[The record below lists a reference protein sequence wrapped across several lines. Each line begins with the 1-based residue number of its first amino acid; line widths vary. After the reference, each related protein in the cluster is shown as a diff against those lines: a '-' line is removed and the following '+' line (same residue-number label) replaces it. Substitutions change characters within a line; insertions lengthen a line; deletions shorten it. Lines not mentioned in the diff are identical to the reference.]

1 MGSVS
6 SRVGR
11 GRSCRRGLLRG
22 RADSVSAASPVDPK
36 HSARAGGGPCRYFLG
51 LAFANRERRDEAAGL
66 REAACCAK
74 VAAITERA
82 RPISRPPCRAQC
94 DGDRMR
100 FDLTDLRLFAAVAAC
115 GNITKAAESLPIAVA
130 AASSRIR
137 ALEESVAAT
146 LLSRHSRGVEL
157 TPAGEVFLQHTIAM
171 LRETT
176 RLRHDLSQ
184 FGEGMRG
191 NIRLF
196 ANTNA
201 IHEFL
206 PALLA
211 RFLAEHP
218 GINVDVQEHTS
229 PETVRAVDEGG
240 ADLGIIVGLVNT
252 RRLEVAPFR
261 DDRFVVIVPHRHA
274 LAGQH
279 AIRFHQVLEWNFI
292 GLNER
297 SSHQQ
302 YVSKTALL
310 LGQNL
315 RLRTQVESFEAI
327 CHMVAAGVGVS
338 IVPEST
344 TRRLRDVLPF
354 SVVDLDEQWS
364 RRALKLVSRAPDT
377 LAAPVRKLLDA
388 LVPPG

>member
-1 MGSVS
+1 
-6 SRVGR
+6 
-11 GRSCRRGLLRG
+11 
-22 RADSVSAASPVDPK
+22 
-36 HSARAGGGPCRYFLG
+36 
-51 LAFANRERRDEAAGL
+51 
-66 REAACCAK
+66 
-74 VAAITERA
+74 
-82 RPISRPPCRAQC
+82 
-94 DGDRMR
+94 MR

-115 GNITKAAESLPIAVA
+115 GNITKAAESLPMAVA

-137 ALEESVAAT
+137 ALEESVSAA
-146 LLSRHSRGVEL
+146 LLFRHSRGVEL
-157 TPAGEVFLQHTIAM
+157 TSAGEVFLQHTISI

-176 RLRHDLSQ
+176 KLRHELSQ

-191 NIRLF
+191 NIQLF

-206 PALLA
+206 PSLLA
-211 RFLAEHP
+211 RFLADNP
-218 GINVDVQEHTS
+218 TINVDVQEHTS
-229 PETVRAVDEGG
+229 PETVRAVDEGS

-252 RRLEVAPFR
+252 RKLVVTPFR
-261 DDRFVVIVPHRHA
+261 DDRFVVIVPEHHS
-274 LAGQH
+274 LARER
-279 AIRFHQVLEWNFI
+279 AIRFHQVLEWNYI

-310 LGQNL
+310 LGQSIQ
-315 RLRTQVESFEAI
+315 LRTQVESFEAV

-344 TRRLRDVLPF
+344 TRRLRDTLPF

-364 RRALKLVSRAPDT
+364 SRELKLVSRPQET
-377 LAAPVRKLLDA
+377 LAAPVHKLFDA
-388 LVPPG
+388 LAQIN

>member
-1 MGSVS
+1 
-6 SRVGR
+6 
-11 GRSCRRGLLRG
+11 
-22 RADSVSAASPVDPK
+22 
-36 HSARAGGGPCRYFLG
+36 
-51 LAFANRERRDEAAGL
+51 
-66 REAACCAK
+66 
-74 VAAITERA
+74 
-82 RPISRPPCRAQC
+82 
-94 DGDRMR
+94 MR

-137 ALEESVAAT
+137 ALEESIAAT
-146 LLSRHSRGVEL
+146 LLLRHSRGVEL
-157 TPAGEVFLQHTIAM
+157 TPAGEVFLQHTITM

-176 RLRHDLSQ
+176 KLRHDLSQ

-211 RFLAEHP
+211 RFLAGNP
-218 GINVDVQEHTS
+218 KINVDVQEHTS
-229 PETVRAVDEGG
+229 PETVRAVDEGS

-252 RRLEVAPFR
+252 RKLAVVPFR
-261 DDRFVVIVPHRHA
+261 DDRFVVIVPDNHA
-274 LAGQH
+274 LAREH
-279 AIRFHQVLEWNFI
+279 AIRFHQVLEWNYI

-310 LGQNL
+310 LGQSIQ
-315 RLRTQVESFEAI
+315 LRTQVESFEAV
-327 CHMVAAGVGVS
+327 CHMVAADVGVS

-344 TRRLRDVLPF
+344 TRRLRDTLPF
-354 SVVDLDEQWS
+354 SVVELDEQWS
-364 RRALKLVSRAPDT
+364 SRELKLVSRTQET
-377 LAAPVRKLLDA
+377 LGAPVRNLFDA
-388 LVPPG
+388 LALSTR

>member
-1 MGSVS
+1 
-6 SRVGR
+6 
-11 GRSCRRGLLRG
+11 
-22 RADSVSAASPVDPK
+22 
-36 HSARAGGGPCRYFLG
+36 
-51 LAFANRERRDEAAGL
+51 
-66 REAACCAK
+66 
-74 VAAITERA
+74 VAAHRFWRRFADACAAKAEDATEQLR
-82 RPISRPPCRAQC
+82 QQY
-94 DGDRMR
+94 DGDTMR
-100 FDLTDLRLFAAVAAC
+100 FDLTDLRLFAAVAAY

-146 LLSRHSRGVEL
+146 LLLRHSRGVEL
-157 TPAGEVFLQHTIAM
+157 TSAGEVFLQHTITM

-176 RLRHDLSQ
+176 KLRHDLSQ
-184 FGEGMRG
+184 FGAGMRG

-211 RFLAEHP
+211 RFLADNP
-218 GINVDVQEHTS
+218 KINVDVQEHTS
-229 PETVRAVDEGG
+229 PETVRAVDEGS

-252 RRLEVAPFR
+252 RKLAVMPFR
-261 DDRFVVIVPHRHA
+261 DDRFVVIVPDNHA
-274 LAGQH
+274 LVREH
-279 AIRFHQVLEWNFI
+279 AIRFHQVLEWNYI

-310 LGQNL
+310 LGQSI
-315 RLRTQVESFEAI
+315 RLRTQVESFEAV

-344 TRRLRDVLPF
+344 TRRLRDTLPF
-354 SVVDLDEQWS
+354 SVVELDEQWS
-364 RRALKLVSRAPDT
+364 SRELKLISRTQET
-377 LAAPVRKLLDA
+377 LVAPVHKLFDA
-388 LVPPG
+388 LALCAR